1 MEAAPEEERKMTGAL
16 LPTVATL
23 GSAAGAGASG
33 TVAAASD
40 LVAQIE
46 RADVTMPMVYLY
58 GLGVVIS
65 LLAIMT
71 ASGLRGERR

>member
-1 MEAAPEEERKMTGAL
+1 
-16 LPTVATL
+16 
-23 GSAAGAGASG
+23 
-33 TVAAASD
+33 
-40 LVAQIE
+40 VAQIE